1 MASNRSLKYIL
12 EQHRHL
18 WDHDAE
24 RPAARED
31 FRKVLACR
39 TPALGAEVYASES
52 EQKVVYHTCK
62 SRACSSCGRRATVL
76 WQRDQWAMLPD
87 VPYREITFTM
97 PDVLWPIFNHNRA
110 LLHDLSAI
118 GAKAIE
124 SWVEAEHGVKVC
136 IMVVAHTFG
145 RHLNFNS
152 HLHILVSS
160 GGFRECDS
168 AWKAQLNIRKA
179 SLGDFWRDSVIEHLR
194 LALKQGKLISS
205 IGDHGLDQMLI
216 AQGNRRWRT
225 HHKEFGSKYHFLQY
239 AARYLRRPPLAEYRF
254 HHVGDDEIVFRT
266 HDHRLKREVLTSYSP
281 PEFIRA
287 LAQQV
292 PERYRHSVRYFGL
305 LAPRTKARFM
315 GAILTILGQAR
326 RPRPSR
332 LSWALSIE
340 REFGRDP
347 LLDATGARMRLIARR
362 SAMTISSGNAPV
374 HG

>member
-1 MASNRSLKYIL
+1 MGSNRSLRHIL

-18 WDHDAE
+18 WDHDGA
-24 RPAARED
+24 RPAAREN

-76 WQRDQWAMLPD
+76 WQRDQWATLPD

-97 PDVLWPIFNHNRA
+97 PDVLWPILRDNRA
-110 LLHDLSAI
+110 LLSDLSAI

-124 SWVEAEHGVKVC
+124 SWIEAEHGAKVC
-136 IMVVAHTFG
+136 IMVVPHTFG

-160 GGFRECDS
+160 GGFRECEG
-168 AWKAQLNIRKA
+168 AWIPQLNIRKA

-194 LALKQGKLISS
+194 LALRQGKLRSAS
-205 IGDHGLDQMLI
+205 EPAALDHVLA
-216 AQGNRRWRT
+216 AQGERRWRT

-254 HHVGDDEIVFRT
+254 HHLGDDEIVFRT
-266 HDHRLKREVLTSYSP
+266 KDHRLKREVLTCYSP
-281 PEFIRA
+281 SEFIRA

-292 PERYRHSVRYFGL
+292 PERYRHCVRYFGL
-305 LAPRTKARFM
+305 LAPRTKARCM

-326 RPRPSR
+326 RPRPAR
-332 LSWALSIE
+332 LSWALAIR
-340 REFGRDP
+340 REFGIDP
-347 LLDATGARMRLIARR
+347 LLDSTGARMRLVARR
-362 SAMTISSGNAPV
+362 PPTAA
-374 HG
+374 